1 MKLNEKALLA
11 LKKQIEEAKSELSE
25 LRGKKK
31 QLEST
36 LQKEFKCSTIEE
48 AHGLLEQME
57 EERQALNEKINTK
70 IQQLEEK
77 YDFS

>member
-48 AHGLLEQME
+48 AQALQEQME
-57 EERQALNEKINTK
+57 EEALDLNEKINTK